1 MQQKLCGH
9 TPGIPLS
16 ALGVREAR
24 ALALRLPRPEILISS
39 PIQRALETAR
49 IIGDQHGLAPIVS
62 AAFAEFDFGEWTGRS
77 FESLHNEPLWN
88 EFNSA
93 RETTRAPGGESMA
106 EVLARSVAAV
116 DDLASLYPDVETI
129 AIVSHGD
136 VIRSLLLHAVQASL
150 NSYWRF
156 TVDPASISELEWFSA
171 TSARIVRANA

>member
-1 MQQKLCGH
+1 MRSELCGR

-16 ALGVREAR
+16 ALGVEQAK
-24 ALALRLPRPEILISS
+24 ALASRLPRPEILISS
-39 PIQRALETAR
+39 PLQRALETAR
-49 IIGDQHGLAPIVS
+49 IVGDRHDLTPVIS
-62 AAFAEFDFGEWTGRS
+62 AAFTEFDFGEWTGRS
-77 FESLHNEPLWN
+77 IESLHHEPLWK

-116 DDLASLYPDVETI
+116 DDLASVYPGVSTI